1 MALDGYDPAVIR
13 QGRQP
18 YTDKHFAGCRTFAE
32 LIPVFDEL
40 MATFGESTQRVLLRI
55 TLGMLLTPDHIAG
68 FAFRLVNAGLIP
80 RVQDYAQYAAF
91 IARFVPGVSL
101 RHYQRKLRAGEH
113 DVADMQY
120 LF

>member
-1 MALDGYDPAVIR
+1 MVMILPS
-13 QGRQP
+13 
-18 YTDKHFAGCRTFAE
+18 FAKAGSLIPTNTSPTAEPLAE
-32 LIPVFDEL
+32 LIPAVEEL

-91 IARFVPGVSL
+91 ITRLSWCISAALP
-101 RHYQRKLRAGEH
+101 KNC
-113 DVADMQY
+113 
-120 LF
+120 